1 MSKLLTG
8 SIRQMTRFLAAFAL
22 SALIAHAT
30 ALAGEFR
37 LLMLD
42 QEACEWCE
50 QWEEDIG
57 GAYHLTQEGK
67 IAPLTRA
74 SIHEPLPDGIA
85 LERRA
90 GFTPTFVLLEDGTEV
105 GRLEGYAGADF
116 FYPMLD
122 RLLRDAGALA
132 E

>member
-8 SIRQMTRFLAAFAL
+8 SIRQMTRLLAILAI
-22 SALIAHAT
+22 SALVVPAA
-30 ALAGEFR
+30 AAAGEYR

-57 GAYHLTQEGK
+57 GAYHLTPEGK

-85 LERRA
+85 LDRRA
-90 GFTPTFVLLEDGTEV
+90 GFTPTFVLLEKGAEV

-116 FYPMLD
+116 FYPMLG
-122 RLLRDAGALA
+122 RLLRDAGAPV

>member
-1 MSKLLTG
+1 
-8 SIRQMTRFLAAFAL
+8 MTRLLAALAV
-22 SALIAHAT
+22 T
-30 ALAGEFR
+30 ALLAPGTGAAGEFR

-42 QEACEWCE
+42 QEACEWCA

-57 GAYHLTQEGK
+57 GAYHLTAEGR

-74 SIHEPLPDGIA
+74 SIHEPLPDGIE
-85 LERRA
+85 LDRRA
-90 GFTPTFVLLEDGTEV
+90 GFTPTFVLLEDGAEV

-122 RLLRDAGALA
+122 RLLRDAGAPL